1 MSWRVQKQLTL
12 PNIKAKLD
20 KLEALE
26 SENVILKD
34 KLDRNDE
41 VEKND
46 ELDSHFSRKFTCK
59 DFDEKF
65 GSRRDLKHH
74 KRSVHGEENDIQLLK
89 MKFYEMSKPEIT
101 LHCKTF
107 KIERK

>member
-1 MSWRVQKQLTL
+1 MKLVDEIKDLEDVNKEKEIQLE
-12 PNIKAKLD
+12 NIAKENEMIKAKLD

-34 KLDRNDE
+34 KLDRNDK

-59 DFDEKF
+59 DCDEKF
-65 GSRRDLKHH
+65 EGS
-74 KRSVHGEENDIQLLK
+74 
-89 MKFYEMSKPEIT
+89 
-101 LHCKTF
+101 
-107 KIERK
+107 